1 MPDLEAVY
9 RAHFSDVYRY
19 ALALS
24 RNEQTA
30 EEVTQAT
37 FFQGPHRHWHLP
49 GRVSA
54 AGMAV
59 SDRPEPVPDTVPG
72 AKALYRS
79 GG

>member
-37 FFQGPHRHWHLP
+37 FF
-49 GRVSA
+49 
-54 AGMAV
+54 
-59 SDRPEPVPDTVPG
+59 
-72 AKALYRS
+72 KALTAIDTFRGSASCGYGCVKS
-79 GG
+79 PGIST